1 MGYEERVEITMNSK
15 SITEVH
21 MYWDEVIKMKT
32 NENIKYD
39 GWLDRY
45 LLGKVSEITN
55 IIELGCGWG
64 DDTSFLH
71 TLNCNLISC
80 DISSESLKFIHKYF
94 PDIET
99 RQFDLRE
106 KFPFQNETADYIV
119 ADLCLHYFDNIE
131 LNRILLEII
140 RVIKTN
146 GMLYVRVN
154 SINDTNY
161 GVGQGKQISEGIYM
175 TETGKKRFFD
185 KSNILNTFKV
195 FKIISMEEV
204 ILMKY
209 GDAKIAWELV
219 LQKK

>member
-1 MGYEERVEITMNSK
+1 
-15 SITEVH
+15 
-21 MYWDEVIKMKT
+21 MYWDEVIKIKT

-45 LLGKVSEITN
+45 LLGKVSKETN

-71 TLNCNLISC
+71 TLNCNLSSC
-80 DISSESLKFIHKYF
+80 DISAESIRFIQKYF
-94 PDIET
+94 PAIET

-106 KFPFQNETADYIV
+106 KFPFPNEAADCIV
-119 ADLCLHYFDNIE
+119 ADLCLHYFDEIE
-131 LNRILLEII
+131 LNKILLEIL

-146 GMLYVRVN
+146 GMLYVRIN

-161 GVGQGKQISEGIYM
+161 GAGQGKQISEGIYM
-175 TETGKKRFFD
+175 TDTGKKRFFD
-185 KSNILNTFKV
+185 KRNILNTFKV
-195 FKIISMEEV
+195 FKIIDMEEV

-209 GDAKIAWELV
+209 GEAKIAWELV
-219 LQKK
+219 LQKNNIPEDIT

>member
-1 MGYEERVEITMNSK
+1 MNS
-15 SITEVH
+15 INEGH
-21 MYWDEVIKMKT
+21 MYWDEVIKIKT
-32 NENIKYD
+32 NENINYD

-45 LLGKVSEITN
+45 LLGKVGETSN

-64 DDTSFLH
+64 DDTSFLN

-80 DISSESLKFIHKYF
+80 DISSESMKFIHKYF

-106 KFPFQNETADYIV
+106 RFPFEDETADYIV

-131 LNRILLEII
+131 LSGILLEII
-140 RVIKTN
+140 RVLKTN

-161 GVGQGKQISEGIYM
+161 GAGQGEQISEGIYM

-185 KSNILNTFKV
+185 RSNILNTFKI
-195 FKIISMEEV
+195 FKIIDMEEV

-209 GDAKIAWELV
+209 GKAKIAWELV
-219 LQKK
+219 LQKM

>member
-1 MGYEERVEITMNSK
+1 LVIEYTDKKDDKACIYEVD
-15 SITEVH
+15 

-45 LLGKVSEITN
+45 LIGKVSEISN

-64 DDTSFLH
+64 DDTSFLYS
-71 TLNCNLISC
+71 LNCNLISC
-80 DISSESLKFIHKYF
+80 DISSESIKFIHKYF

-106 KFPFQNETADYIV
+106 KFPFQDETADYIV

-131 LNRILLEII
+131 LNKILLEIL
-140 RVIKTN
+140 RVTKTN

-161 GVGQGKQISEGIYM
+161 GAGQGKQISEGMYM

-195 FKIISMEEV
+195 FNIIHMEEV

-209 GDAKIAWELV
+209 GKAKIAWELV
-219 LQKK
+219 LQKI